1 MKHFRRS
8 MPVILALLVAA
19 AAAQEASDPRTIAW
33 KAVDGASGYAVEIRN
48 SGQET
53 VFSKNTAKPS
63 ITFTLPPGDY
73 EVRITV
79 LNKFRKPASVST
91 WTPLSIRRSVVPELS
106 GTGGERLYAGA
117 SGQLLTVRGRLLLPQ
132 TEVILEGGGKTAV
145 ASVVEQGQDRI
156 VASFDLAGFAAGEYS
171 LRLKNPPSAFSASRL
186 AVPVAERVA
195 PVVASV
201 SKTEFTND
209 RVHRG
214 IRVSGSGFLPGIQAD
229 FVSPSGSS
237 VKAGAVV
244 VESASSLSVSWNA
257 GDLETGAWKLRLTN
271 PGGLSGEAPSTLA
284 LRAPIPGID
293 DGAIASSGGERVV
306 ERVVE
311 VPVERIVEVPVERV
325 VEKIVEVPVEKVV
338 EKIVEVP
345 VEKVVEVPVEKIEE
359 RVVETAGPE
368 KIVIRDIPFTVA
380 EEKTVVVP
388 KGGTGGVTVLAGYPI
403 IIGLDEYDE
412 IFKQGYIGAAVA
424 AQADIGNGV
433 LNLVPVL
440 NLIALEF
447 AATYFES
454 PGRDGLVTPYLR
466 TLQVGS
472 TIIVRSRFQNLFQVS
487 GRMGFGI
494 MPGWISKTSPFTAE
508 PVVDYSTDFFVNI
521 GFSAFAE
528 FKSGL
533 TIAALAEFTPL
544 FYALSTFPAFRFGL
558 MAGWRFND

>member
-338 EKIVEVP
+338 EFFVEVL
-345 VEKVVEVPVEKIEE
+345 VV
-359 RVVETAGPE
+359 
-368 KIVIRDIPFTVA
+368 
-380 EEKTVVVP
+380 
-388 KGGTGGVTVLAGYPI
+388 
-403 IIGLDEYDE
+403 
-412 IFKQGYIGAAVA
+412 
-424 AQADIGNGV
+424 
-433 LNLVPVL
+433 
-440 NLIALEF
+440 
-447 AATYFES
+447 
-454 PGRDGLVTPYLR
+454 
-466 TLQVGS
+466 
-472 TIIVRSRFQNLFQVS
+472 
-487 GRMGFGI
+487 
-494 MPGWISKTSPFTAE
+494 
-508 PVVDYSTDFFVNI
+508 
-521 GFSAFAE
+521 
-528 FKSGL
+528 
-533 TIAALAEFTPL
+533 
-544 FYALSTFPAFRFGL
+544 
-558 MAGWRFND
+558 